1 MLLGNSQTGSVN
13 INSLFVADMDCFNI
27 NQLEKSKE
35 IGEKTIFQ

>member
-1 MLLGNSQTGSVN
+1 MLLGNSQAGSVN
-13 INSLFVADMDCFNI
+13 INSLFVADMDYFDI